1 MRRNA
6 SSDDWHQAD
15 LARCLIV
22 LSLWAADPAHVPS
35 PCSTQCNI
43 ESCNLLAC
51 LLFFVHAK
59 SGTGHSRSAL
69 LTSTE
74 SGGRD
79 AARLRGHDC
88 GDRIERS
95 RFAIQHERQSV
106 IGLGG
111 LKSYG
116 GLPCCWRD
124 DRTIG
129 SPPWL
134 AQQTGSITG
143 SAGGSTRPMSSAP
156 TYGLQRIAPVD
167 QE

>member
-15 LARCLIV
+15 LAKMSDCFIALG
-22 LSLWAADPAHVPS
+22 SGPS
-35 PCSTQCNI
+35 PCSQPMFHAVQHRKLQFTG
-43 ESCNLLAC
+43 LLT
-51 LLFFVHAK
+51 FFVHAK

-156 TYGLQRIAPVD
+156 TYGLQRIALVD